1 MWYTYESAAGV
12 IATNPTTV
20 PIQAPIAES
29 LCFYLKYPSIPAA
42 AAATVV
48 VPSAC
53 TAMPLAPNA
62 EPALKPNQ
70 PNHNRPVPSN
80 T

>member
-1 MWYTYESAAGV
+1 VSK
-12 IATNPTTV
+12 
-20 PIQAPIAES
+20 
-29 LCFYLKYPSIPAA
+29 FYLKYQSHPA